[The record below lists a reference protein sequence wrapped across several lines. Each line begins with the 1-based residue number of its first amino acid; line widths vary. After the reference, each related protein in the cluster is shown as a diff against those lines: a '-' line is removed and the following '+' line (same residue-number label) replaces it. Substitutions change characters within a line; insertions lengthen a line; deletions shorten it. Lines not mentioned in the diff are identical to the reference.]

1 MAEKRRKVPQL
12 SVSKHSTKTAQ
23 VERAHGVNAILE
35 ITPPLYGSVRKH
47 EREERAQC

>member
-12 SVSKHSTKTAQ
+12 SVSKHSTKTVQ

-35 ITPPLYGSVRKH
+35 ITPPLYASDTNI
-47 EREERAQC
+47 ETREQ